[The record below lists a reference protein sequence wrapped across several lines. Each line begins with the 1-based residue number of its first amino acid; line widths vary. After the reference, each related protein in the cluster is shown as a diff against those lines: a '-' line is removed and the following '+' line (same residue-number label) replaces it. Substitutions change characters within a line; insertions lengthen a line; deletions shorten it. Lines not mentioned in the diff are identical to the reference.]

1 MQQKPCDSYF
11 SNLCINYL
19 TTYQY
24 DAALFFA
31 ERAYYEL
38 PTEENLQLISEC
50 YIRQN
55 KYSQGYL
62 ILQNAR
68 SETNRYLLAL
78 CCIELKKYT
87 EAETAL
93 LPGQYVPNGNFIP
106 DSIVENIAGGVSGV
120 LLLGKIAELTHR
132 KSSAICYYQKCLQ
145 ASFHELYLLLLLC
158 F

>member
-1 MQQKPCDSYF
+1 MQQTQTQKPYDSYF
-11 SNLCINYL
+11 SNLCVNYL

-24 DAALFFA
+24 DTALFFA

-55 KYSQGYL
+55 KYSQSYL

-78 CCIELKKYT
+78 SCIELNKYI

-93 LPGQYVPNGNFIP
+93 LPGQYVPTSSNLP
-106 DSIVENIAGGVSGV
+106 DSIIENIAGGVAGLV
-120 LLLGKIAELTHR
+120 LLGKIAELTHR
-132 KSSAICYYQKCLQ
+132 KPCAIFYYQKCLEV
-145 ASFHELYLLLLLC
+145 SVC
-158 F
+158 